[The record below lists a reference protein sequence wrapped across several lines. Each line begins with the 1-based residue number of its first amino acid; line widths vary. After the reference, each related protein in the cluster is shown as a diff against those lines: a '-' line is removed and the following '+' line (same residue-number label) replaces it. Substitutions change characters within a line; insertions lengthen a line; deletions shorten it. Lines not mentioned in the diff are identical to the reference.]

1 MTVDLLNSDS
11 KAMRLQHLR
20 AMVQA
25 QREAGGATPRTEE
38 VNNHIHTQYSFS
50 PYSPAAAAWQAAR
63 AGLQAAGIMDHD
75 SIAGAEEML
84 EACKIIGIGS
94 TAGFELRVDCGGTA
108 LAGRKIN
115 NPDSLS
121 IAYMAIHGIPRLA
134 IPEVA
139 RFLEPLQ
146 KARNLRNR
154 VMVALLN
161 ERLKELGV
169 PSIDYERDVYACSLA
184 AQGGA
189 ITERHILAALA
200 RKLIDLVG
208 REGQVVGFLK
218 TRLKL
223 DLPDKMV
230 AVLSDPANP
239 HYLYDLLGILKASF
253 LPSFFIQ
260 PGSDECIPVRQA
272 VNFALQIGAIPAYA
286 YLGDVTASPT
296 GDKKAEKFEDDYL
309 DLLFEELVK
318 LGFRAVTYMPPRNS
332 LVQLQR
338 VQGLCARSGLMEI
351 SGVDINS
358 SRQSFSCPEIMQ
370 PAFRHLIGATWALI
384 AHEKLASCEAH
395 LSLFDP
401 ANPCAAMPLVD
412 RLQIYAK
419 VGAAMDPC
427 HPEEVLTVAAR
438 LFPGTFTDVKRSC

>member
-1 MTVDLLNSDS
+1 MTIDLLNSDS
-11 KAMRLQHLR
+11 MEARLQHLR
-20 AMVQA
+20 EMVQA
-25 QREAGGATPRTEE
+25 QRDAGMTLPCTEE
-38 VNNHIHTQYSFS
+38 VNNHIHTRYSFS
-50 PYSPAAAAWQAAR
+50 PYSPSAAAWQAAQ
-63 AGLQAAGIMDHD
+63 AGLKAAGIMDHD

-84 EACKIIGIGS
+84 DACKIIGIGS
-94 TAGFELRVDCGGTA
+94 TAGFELRVDCLNTG

-121 IAYMAIHGIPRLA
+121 IAYMAIHGIPRPA
-134 IPEVA
+134 IPRVA

-154 VMVALLN
+154 AMVVLLN
-161 ERLKELGV
+161 ERLNALGIPV
-169 PSIDYERDVYACSLA
+169 IDFERDVYACSLA

-200 RKLIDLVG
+200 GKLIDRYG
-208 REGQVVGFLK
+208 REGRVVGFLK
-218 TRLKL
+218 DSLQL
-223 DLPDKMV
+223 ELPAKMV

-260 PGSDECIPVRQA
+260 PGSDECLPVRQA

-309 DLLFEELVK
+309 DLLFDELVT

-332 LVQLQR
+332 LPQLQR
-338 VQGLCARSGLMEI
+338 VQGLCARHGLMEI

-384 AHEKLASCEAH
+384 AHEKLASIEARF
-395 LSLFDP
+395 SLFHP
-401 ANPCAAMPLVD
+401 ANPYASVPLAD
-412 RLQIYAK
+412 RIQVYAK
-419 VGAAMDPC
+419 VGAAMDPR
-427 HPEEVLTVAAR
+427 HPENALTVANH
-438 LFPGTFTDVKRSC
+438 LFPGKFTVG

>member
-1 MTVDLLNSDS
+1 MTIDLLNSDS
-11 KAMRLQHLR
+11 KESRLQHLR
-20 AMVQA
+20 EMVQA
-25 QREAGGATPRTEE
+25 QRDAGVMLPCTEE
-38 VNNHIHTQYSFS
+38 VNNHIHTRYSFS
-50 PYSPAAAAWQAAR
+50 PYSPSAAAWQAAQ
-63 AGLQAAGIMDHD
+63 AGLKAAGIMDHD

-84 EACKIIGIGS
+84 DACKIIGIGS
-94 TAGFELRVDCGGTA
+94 TAGFELRVDCLNTG

-121 IAYMAIHGIPRLA
+121 IAYMAIHGIPRPA
-134 IPEVA
+134 ILRVA

-154 VMVALLN
+154 AMVVLLN
-161 ERLKELGV
+161 ERLNALGV
-169 PSIDYERDVYACSLA
+169 PVIDFERDVYVCSLA

-189 ITERHILAALA
+189 ITERHILSALA
-200 RKLIDLVG
+200 QKLIDRYG
-208 REGQVVGFLK
+208 REGRVVGFLK
-218 TRLKL
+218 DSLQL
-223 DLPDKMV
+223 ELPAKMV

-309 DLLFEELVK
+309 DLLFDELVT

-332 LVQLQR
+332 LAQLQR
-338 VQGLCARSGLMEI
+338 VQGLCARHGLMEI

-384 AHEKLASCEAH
+384 AHEKLASIEPRF
-395 LSLFDP
+395 SLFHP
-401 ANPCAAMPLVD
+401 ANPYASVPLAD
-412 RLQIYAK
+412 RIQVYAK
-419 VGAAMDPC
+419 VGAAMDPS
-427 HPEEVLTVAAR
+427 HPENALTVAKH
-438 LFPGTFTDVKRSC
+438 LFPGKFAVG

>member
-1 MTVDLLNSDS
+1 MSLALLNSDS
-11 KAMRLQHLR
+11 MEARLQHLR
-20 AMVQA
+20 EMVKA
-25 QREAGGATPRTEE
+25 QRGGAAVSRTEE
-38 VNNHIHTQYSFS
+38 VNNHIHTMYSFS
-50 PYSPAAAAWQAAR
+50 PYFPSAAAWQAAQ

-75 SIAGAEEML
+75 SIAGANEML

-94 TAGFELRVDCGGTA
+94 TAGFELRVDCSVTG
-108 LAGRKIN
+108 LSGRKIN

-121 IAYMAIHGIPRLA
+121 IAYMAIHGIPRPA

-139 RFLEPLQ
+139 RFLEPIQ

-154 VMVALLN
+154 AMAVRLN

-169 PSIDYERDVYACSLA
+169 PLIDFERDVFGRSLA

-200 RKLIDLVG
+200 EKLMGLYG
-208 REGQVVGFLK
+208 RDGRVVGFLK
-218 TRLKL
+218 DSLKL
-223 DLPDKMV
+223 ELPAKMV

-239 HYLYDLLGILKASF
+239 HYLYDLLGILKSSF

-260 PGSDECIPVRQA
+260 PGVQECIPVRKA
-272 VNFALQIGAIPAYA
+272 VSFALSIGAIPAYA

-309 DLLFEELVK
+309 DLLFDELVT
-318 LGFRAVTYMPPRNS
+318 LGFKAVTYMPPRNT
-332 LVQLQR
+332 LTQLQR
-338 VQGLCARSGLMEI
+338 VQALCAQHGLMEI

-358 SRQSFSCPEIMQ
+358 SRQLFSCPEIMQ
-370 PAFRHLIGATWALI
+370 PAFRHLIAATWALI
-384 AHEKLASCEAH
+384 AHEKLASIEPRF
-395 LSLFDP
+395 SLFHP
-401 ANPCAAMPLVD
+401 ANPFAKAPLAE
-412 RLQIYAK
+412 RLQVYAK

-427 HPEEVLTVAAR
+427 QPEAVLKVAEH
-438 LFPGTFTDVKRSC
+438 LFPGKFVI